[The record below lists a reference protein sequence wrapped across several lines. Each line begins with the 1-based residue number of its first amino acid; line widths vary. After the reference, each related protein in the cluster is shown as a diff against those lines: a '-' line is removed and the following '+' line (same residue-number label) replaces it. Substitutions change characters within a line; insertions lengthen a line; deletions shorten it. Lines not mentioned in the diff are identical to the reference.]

1 MRHKFNAI
9 PVEFDGIRFD
19 SKKEGRYYNELKMR
33 LKGDVLFFLRQVPFD
48 LPGGVKYRV
57 DFEVFYKNGTV
68 EFIDVKG
75 HRTKDYIMKKK
86 MVESM
91 YPVKIIEK

>member
-57 DFEVFYKNGTV
+57 DFEVFYKDGTV

>member
-1 MRHKFNAI
+1 MRHKFNAK
-9 PVEFDGIRFD
+9 PVVFDGIRFD
-19 SKKEGRYYNELKMR
+19 STKEGNYYNELKMR

-48 LPGGVKYRV
+48 LPGSVKYRC
-57 DFEVFYKNGTV
+57 DFEVFYKDGRV

-75 HRTKDYIMKKK
+75 KRTQMYITKKK
-86 MVESM
+86 MVESL

>member
-57 DFEVFYKNGTV
+57 DFEVFYKDGTV

-86 MVESM
+86 MVESI

>member
-1 MRHKFNAI
+1 MRHKFHAI
-9 PVEFDGIRFD
+9 QVEYDGIRFD
-19 SKKEGRYYNELKMR
+19 SKKEGRFYNELKMR

-57 DFEVFYKNGTV
+57 DFEVFYKDGTV

-86 MVESM
+86 MVESI